1 MIEFKDALDL
11 LLLVL
16 VLIWGRLQGHG
27 ALVKSVLA
35 SLRSLQLLADLEDW
49 RGVDEVS
56 SLHDVGQG
64 KTRVDFGLGFN
75 GLLLLL

>member
-1 MIEFKDALDL
+1 MIEFQDALDL

-27 ALVKSVLA
+27 ALVKSVMA
-35 SLRSLQLLADLEDW
+35 SRRPLQLLADLVYW

-56 SLHDVGQG
+56 SLYDVGQG
-64 KTRVDFGLGFN
+64 KTRVELSLSFD
-75 GLLLLL
+75 GLLL

>member
-1 MIEFKDALDL
+1 MIESQDALDL

-27 ALVKSVLA
+27 SLVKSVMA
-35 SLRSLQLLADLEDW
+35 SRRSLQLLADLVYW
-49 RGVDEVS
+49 RGVYKVS

-64 KTRVDFGLGFN
+64 KTRVELSLSFN
-75 GLLLLL
+75 GLLL